1 METLFLAYNRR
12 LEETQTHYLR
22 YLYNSIDWNERL
34 IGIKGAKGVGKTT
47 MLLQHIRLTFPDR
60 SKAFYV
66 SLDNIWFST
75 HTLSELVE
83 YLYTHGVTHLF
94 LDEVHIPYLGT

>member
-1 METLFLAYNRR
+1 METLFRAYNRR

-47 MLLQHIRLTFPDR
+47 MLLQHIRLTFTDR

-66 SLDNIWFST
+66 SLDKR
-75 HTLSELVE
+75 
-83 YLYTHGVTHLF
+83 
-94 LDEVHIPYLGT
+94 